1 MNRSDINTIKKIFKK
16 DDGSVRYVD
25 VVAVNLNNEQTQY
38 HYSFWNLDEDVAG
51 RYIKLAGASF
61 SAGNG
66 VLAQDVDLTDED
78 MLHTL
83 KTLAGN
89 GSDETFLE
97 ALTERINERFERT
110 TGFLLILL
118 SGQYDV
124 PARTSDKMALDESEI
139 VYSYVLGLV
148 CPLKPSKTELEY
160 DDAKGGVCLADIT
173 QILQKPAASF
183 LYPAF
188 IEGEPDDRMIYCH
201 AKDKAGKALLV
212 NLFGAEMP
220 KEEPKKPKEAP
231 KSVPANEEGLEAE
244 AVSVYTTADGT
255 EIPYQLSPVE
265 LQGLTP
271 MPAGGIP
278 SGDGSLSATE
288 NGGAAGEENGTGT
301 EGLANEAAPS
311 LGISN
316 MNPAPVGTLPDGSE
330 VAPVGRSMEEN
341 PSDNTER
348 PAVNTIQTQMINGQ
362 VCYIIPADLLPIE
375 VIRQYLKKD

>member
-38 HYSFWNLDEDVAG
+38 HYSFWNLEEDVAG
-51 RYIKLAGASF
+51 RYVKMANQSF

-66 VLAQDVDLTDED
+66 VLAQDVDLVDED

-89 GSDETFLE
+89 GSDEAFLE
-97 ALTERINERFERT
+97 ALTERINEKFERT
-110 TGFLLILL
+110 TGFLLVLL

-124 PARTSDKMALDESEI
+124 PARTTDKMALDESEI
-139 VYSYVLGLV
+139 VYSYVLGMV

-160 DDAKGGVCLADIT
+160 DDARGGVCLADIY

-188 IEGEPDDRMIYCH
+188 VEGEPDDRMVYCH
-201 AKDKAGKALLV
+201 AKDKAGKALMV
-212 NLFGAEMP
+212 NLFGADMP
-220 KEEPKKPKEAP
+220 KEEPKKPKTAP
-231 KSVPANEEGLEAE
+231 APVLPEAE
-244 AVSVYTTADGT
+244 DGPDNAPSVYTTEDGT

-265 LQGLTP
+265 LQGIGG
-271 MPAGGIP
+271 MPAGGLP
-278 SGDGSLSATE
+278 TDEASAALAADDAMAQVMEGME
-288 NGGAAGEENGTGT
+288 NA
-301 EGLANEAAPS
+301 AAPS
-311 LGISN
+311 LGINN
-316 MNPAPVGTLPDGSE
+316 MNPAPVGTLGDGSE
-330 VAPVGRSMEEN
+330 VPPVSGRITDGGETGDSAPA
-341 PSDNTER
+341 PT
-348 PAVNTIQTQMINGQ
+348 TIQTQMINGQ

-375 VIRQYLKKD
+375 VIRQYLKK

>member
-38 HYSFWNLDEDVAG
+38 HYSYWNLDEDVAG
-51 RYIKLAGASF
+51 RYIKLANQSF
-61 SAGNG
+61 TAGSG
-66 VLAQDVDLTDED
+66 VLAQDVDLVDED

-89 GSDETFLE
+89 GKDETFLE
-97 ALTERINERFERT
+97 MLTEKINEKFERT
-110 TGFLLILL
+110 TGFLLVLL

-124 PARTSDKMALDESEI
+124 PSRTTDKMALDESEI

-160 DDAKGGVCLADIT
+160 DDNKGGVCLADIC

-188 IEGEPDDRMIYCH
+188 VEGEPDDRMIYCH
-201 AKDKAGKALLV
+201 AKDKAGKALMV
-212 NLFGAEMP
+212 SLFGADMP
-220 KEEPKKPKEAP
+220 KEEPKKPKAAPAPVPVEA
-231 KSVPANEEGLEAE
+231 EGLEDA
-244 AVSVYTTADGT
+244 APMVYTTEDGT

-265 LQGLTP
+265 LQGLNP
-271 MPAGGIP
+271 MPAGGLP
-278 SGDGSLSATE
+278 GQEAAQAALQADDAMEKVMEGME
-288 NGGAAGEENGTGT
+288 NE
-301 EGLANEAAPS
+301 LAPS

-316 MNPAPVGTLPDGSE
+316 MNPAPAGTEDAVQEKMPLPVRKDGAE
-330 VAPVGRSMEEN
+330 GETGDTPAPQ
-341 PSDNTER
+341 
-348 PAVNTIQTQMINGQ
+348 TIQTQLINGQ

-375 VIRQYLKKD
+375 VIRQYLKK